1 MVARLRPLSR
11 VLISVDTRNAAVA
24 ERALEAG
31 ADIVND
37 VSALGDPRMAEVVAR
52 AKAGLVL
59 MHMKGTPSTMQ
70 SSPSYR
76 DVVAEVTEYLGRAID
91 EAESAGVSSG
101 SILVD
106 PGIGFGKTLEHN
118 LTLLHQPPVPLGA
131 LEADPRRHLAQELPR
146 TDPFGTGPTPRGHR

>member
-1 MVARLRPLSR
+1 
-11 VLISVDTRNAAVA
+11 VA

-106 PGIGFGKTLEHN
+106 PGIGFGRPLEHN
-118 LTLLHQPPVPLGA
+118 HSSNLSALSSFRSRSSSGRRARASSDGSSGTASATRGA
-131 LEADPRRHLAQELPR
+131 R
-146 TDPFGTGPTPRGHR
+146 